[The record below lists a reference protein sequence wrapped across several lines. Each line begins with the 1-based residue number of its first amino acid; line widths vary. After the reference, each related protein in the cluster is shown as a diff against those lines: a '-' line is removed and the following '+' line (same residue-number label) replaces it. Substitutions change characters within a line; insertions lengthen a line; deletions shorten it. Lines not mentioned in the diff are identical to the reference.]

1 MMKSFGH
8 NTLHVKQQLKQFH
21 ETSTSSPFLQVTIV
35 EADRQLFNVV
45 MCEWH
50 ISSEVLQMMRCQFC
64 RPDII
69 NESSSLAPLADT
81 RRWPEALAS
90 CNSLKG
96 WINLQNVVLSGM
108 KRNWQLSLQ
117 MVDDLDVN
125 KLKPDEFTFNSLSS
139 AFSSAARWQDG
150 LHIGISAESARNWA
164 PTRGRRHR
172 SKDIS
177 SNKNTCFWSK
187 IVDPKIRMQVLC
199 LCHWT
204 TFWCLFDC
212 YIQHNICAKIWFT
225 NIHISMYIYI
235 YVYTYSIYISMYIHN
250 ISMLHLVPEVSQK
263 CQRFRVCR
271 WRPGGGRCFC
281 WRERNN
287 KDLRSIET
295 SMASLGWRL
304 DDYFSFPA
312 DCLVHSRI

>member
-1 MMKSFGH
+1 M
-8 NTLHVKQQLKQFH
+8 
-21 ETSTSSPFLQVTIV
+21 V

-81 RRWPEALAS
+81 HRWPEALAS

-108 KRNWQLSLQ
+108 KSNWQLSLQ

-150 LHIGISAESARNWA
+150 LHIGISAESARN
-164 PTRGRRHR
+164 
-172 SKDIS
+172 
-177 SNKNTCFWSK
+177 
-187 IVDPKIRMQVLC
+187 
-199 LCHWT
+199 
-204 TFWCLFDC
+204 
-212 YIQHNICAKIWFT
+212 
-225 NIHISMYIYI
+225 
-235 YVYTYSIYISMYIHN
+235 
-250 ISMLHLVPEVSQK
+250 
-263 CQRFRVCR
+263 
-271 WRPGGGRCFC
+271 
-281 WRERNN
+281 
-287 KDLRSIET
+287 
-295 SMASLGWRL
+295 
-304 DDYFSFPA
+304 
-312 DCLVHSRI
+312 

>member
-1 MMKSFGH
+1 MMKSFGY
-8 NTLHVKQQLKQFH
+8 NTSHGETTTKHLKQFH
-21 ETSTSSPFLQVTIV
+21 ETSTSSPLQVTIV

-81 RRWPEALAS
+81 HRWPEALAS

-150 LHIGISAESARNWA
+150 LHIGISAESARN
-164 PTRGRRHR
+164 
-172 SKDIS
+172 
-177 SNKNTCFWSK
+177 
-187 IVDPKIRMQVLC
+187 
-199 LCHWT
+199 
-204 TFWCLFDC
+204 
-212 YIQHNICAKIWFT
+212 
-225 NIHISMYIYI
+225 
-235 YVYTYSIYISMYIHN
+235 
-250 ISMLHLVPEVSQK
+250 
-263 CQRFRVCR
+263 
-271 WRPGGGRCFC
+271 
-281 WRERNN
+281 
-287 KDLRSIET
+287 
-295 SMASLGWRL
+295 
-304 DDYFSFPA
+304 
-312 DCLVHSRI
+312 